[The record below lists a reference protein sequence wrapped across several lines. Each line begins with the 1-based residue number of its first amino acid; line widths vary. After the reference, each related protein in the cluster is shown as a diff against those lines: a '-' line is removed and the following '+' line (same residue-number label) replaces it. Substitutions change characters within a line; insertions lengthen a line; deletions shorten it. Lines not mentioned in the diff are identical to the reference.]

1 MKDRRDD
8 FELTLDAA
16 ETIIDTL
23 GFDWESRSRFEKT
36 PSDVCKVL
44 NIDRRTFNS
53 VVSKAI
59 FAVNATDAQ
68 KMLRSSLYECLGT
81 ICLTDELNASKEK
94 KQ

>member
-23 GFDWESRSRFEKT
+23 GFDWNSRQRFAKT
-36 PSDVCKVL
+36 PADVCKVL
-44 NIDRRTFNS
+44 GIDRRTFNS

-59 FAVNATDAQ
+59 FAVDATDAQ
-68 KMLRSSLYECLGT
+68 KMLRYSLMECLST
-81 ICLTDELNASKEK
+81 ICHEDSKDL
-94 KQ
+94 Q